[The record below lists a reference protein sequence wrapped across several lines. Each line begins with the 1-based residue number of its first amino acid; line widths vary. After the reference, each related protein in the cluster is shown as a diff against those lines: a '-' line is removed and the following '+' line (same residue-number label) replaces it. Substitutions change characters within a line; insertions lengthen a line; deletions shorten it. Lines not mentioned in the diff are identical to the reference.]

1 MTQTSPLCRITVS
14 DMVEF
19 LRDSYS
25 SFFDEPRRSH
35 YLSLKLE
42 GIMESPVNVCVT
54 CDPTRAEVVLG
65 HSIPETDLYSTCC
78 AVQNLWL
85 AARAER
91 VGVGWV
97 SILKQAQLRQILG
110 VPHHVIP
117 VAYLCLGYPV
127 EFTTEPV
134 LQAAGWRD
142 RLDLEDLVHFDGW
155 GKGDWAEF
163 SRALEATKGM
173 QLGLY
178 E

>member
-25 SFFDEPRRSH
+25 RFFDEPRRSH

-65 HSIPETDLYSTCC
+65 RNSIPETDLYSTCC

-85 AARAER
+85 AARAEG

-97 SILKQAQLRQILG
+97 R
-110 VPHHVIP
+110 
-117 VAYLCLGYPV
+117 YWGYP
-127 EFTTEPV
+127 TTWFRWRICAWATRWSARRSRSYRPP
-134 LQAAGWRD
+134 AGVTDWTWKTWCTSTAGARGIGRNSAGLWK
-142 RLDLEDLVHFDGW
+142 RL
-155 GKGDWAEF
+155 KGCN
-163 SRALEATKGM
+163 
-173 QLGLY
+173 
-178 E
+178 